1 MTDWLYRLPELLLIV
16 LPAGL
21 LAAAAVWLPRW
32 VQRIPVL
39 APTEPGFEFV
49 IRMQAP
55 LFTMTALVL
64 TFTLIEAERN
74 FRQIE
79 ANITSEASQINQLDR
94 LLARFDGAVG
104 QASRPLLRA
113 YAQSIVKDEW
123 PAMLRLGDSSDK
135 TRIAYSAVSRAVL
148 ALDPKPGRQQLIY
161 AEMLKSLDAIAQ
173 SRDNR
178 LDNVKVGLP
187 GTYWSVILFS
197 VLVLL
202 LVSCSIPRTP
212 FRSTVLAAQL
222 AVLGAF
228 VGFVFIMD
236 APYNGE
242 TAVTPQ
248 GISKAVVA
256 MEKREI

>member
-1 MTDWLYRLPELLLIV
+1 MIDWLYRLPELLLIL

-21 LAAAAVWLPRW
+21 LAAGVICLPRW
-32 VQRIPVL
+32 LQRIPVL

-64 TFTLIEAERN
+64 TFTLVEAERN
-74 FRQIE
+74 FRQID
-79 ANITSEASQINQLDR
+79 ANITTEASQINQLDR
-94 LLARFDGAVG
+94 LLARYDGTVG
-104 QASRPLLRA
+104 QASRPLVRA

-123 PAMLRLGDSSDK
+123 PAMLRLGEGSDK
-135 TRIAYSAVSRAVL
+135 TRAAYSAVSRTVL

-161 AEMLKSLDAIAQ
+161 GEMLKSLDAIAQ
-173 SRDNR
+173 ARDSR
-178 LDNVKVGLP
+178 LDTVKVGLP
-187 GTYWSVILFS
+187 GTYWIVILFS

-212 FRSTVLAAQL
+212 FRSVVLAAQL

-236 APYNGE
+236 APYLGD
-242 TAVTPQ
+242 TAVSPEA
-248 GISKAVVA
+248 ISKAVAA
-256 MEKREI
+256 MEKRES